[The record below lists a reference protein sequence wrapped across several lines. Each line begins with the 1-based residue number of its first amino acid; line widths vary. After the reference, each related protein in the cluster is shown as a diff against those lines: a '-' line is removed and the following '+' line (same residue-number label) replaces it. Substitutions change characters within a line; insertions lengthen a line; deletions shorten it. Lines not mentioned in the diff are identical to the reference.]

1 MASYNEA
8 ILMGNLTA
16 DPELKYTTGGTSL
29 CNFNLAVNNKMKD
42 REEVLFMPCVVFGK
56 LSEVVIKYCSKGKN
70 ILVNGR
76 LVEERWENDEGQKRS
91 KIKLYV
97 NQLRL
102 LGSPN
107 TADTPEPKE
116 EF

>member
-1 MASYNEA
+1 MSNFNES
-8 ILMGNLTA
+8 ILLGNLTA
-16 DPELKYTTGGTSL
+16 DPELHHTTGGTSI
-29 CNFNLAVNNKMKD
+29 ANKSGD
-42 REEVLFMPCVVFGK
+42 REETLFMQCVAFGK
-56 LSEVVIKYCSKGKN
+56 LAEIVIKYTQKGKKV
-70 ILVNGR
+70 LVSGR
-76 LVEERWENDEGQKRS
+76 LVQENWETDEGAKRS